1 MPFSLGHR
9 QGGGNVIDIREATA
23 AKINWLCAVW
33 RRPSRS
39 LHLDQPPAQSLIHQL
54 FQRPLKHSP
63 QVLDPGSNVIIER

>member
-1 MPFSLGHR
+1 MAFSLGHR

-39 LHLDQPPAQSLIHQL
+39 FHLDQPPPQSLIHEFL
-54 FQRPLKHSP
+54 ERPLKHSP
-63 QVLDPGSNVIIER
+63 QVLDPGRNVIIK